1 MHSALRRT
9 LSDLRADLDA
19 KSASKGLSKSKK
31 SKGSTGKSGRRG
43 SVSKEDPVGSP
54 LPHLHRDRARPCHIC
69 TGTGLTPPTSP
80 PGRGSPLP
88 HRDLGSRAGLHRDWF
103 RPSPRL
109 RRDCGSPLHICAR
122 IPRRTPP
129 THLPERRA
137 PKTRVRTRAETRGA
151 AGASPRAAET
161 AAATLATAVTSRRR
175 KGAGCTVRLGR
186 GRRRMRGLGPS
197 LALPLGLAA

>member
-1 MHSALRRT
+1 MQRAPARAFRSRKRARAAPASLGGAGVSQKRIRWAHPSHICTGTGLAPATSAP
-9 LSDLRADLDA
+9 
-19 KSASKGLSKSKK
+19 G
-31 SKGSTGKSGRRG
+31 
-43 SVSKEDPVGSP
+43 PGSP
-54 LPHLHRDRARPCHIC
+54 LPHLHRDGAHPSH
-69 TGTGLTPPTSP
+69 TGTWAPVL
-80 PGRGSPLP
+80 
-88 HRDLGSRAGLHRDWF
+88 GLHRDWF
-103 RPSPRL
+103 HPSPRL

-161 AAATLATAVTSRRR
+161 AAATLAAAVTSRRR